1 MDKVKR
7 QNTSNLIIASVLSSF
22 SVTKLSGDKIKNIPQ
37 SVKKLLAIA
46 MIYHDLFLWNSFAPV
61 NLVEEAG

>member
-22 SVTKLSGDKIKNIPQ
+22 SVTKLSGDKIPQ
-37 SVKKLLAIA
+37 SVTNHYAIA
-46 MIYHDLFLWNSFAPV
+46 VIYHNLFLWNSFAPV
-61 NLVEEAG
+61 NLAEEAG